1 MTPRIPPP
9 TYEYLNAELLEQ
21 GSGRVRCR
29 FRPTEEMTNPL
40 GAVQGGILAA
50 FFDDTMGPAIYS
62 VSDGRGFTTVSLNVS
77 YLRAARPGEPLLC
90 EAVVVK
96 HGRSQAYVEATL
108 TRESGGEIV
117 ARATAVNLFLD
128 PARKG

>member
-21 GSGRVRCR
+21 APGRVRCR
-29 FRPTEEMTNPL
+29 FRPTDEMTNPW
-40 GAVQGGILAA
+40 GVIQGGILAA
-50 FFDDTMGPAIYS
+50 FFDDTMGPAVAS
-62 VSDGRGFTTVSLNVS
+62 VAGGRGFATVSLNVS
-77 YLRAARPGEPLLC
+77 YLRAVRPGDRLLC

-96 HGRSQAYVEATL
+96 HGHSHAYVEATL

-117 ARATAVNLFLD
+117 ARATTVNLFLD
-128 PARKG
+128 PAKKG

>member
-1 MTPRIPPP
+1 MRLPPP
-9 TYEYLNAELLEQ
+9 TFAYLNGEVLEQ
-21 GSGRVRCR
+21 APGRVRCR

-50 FFDDTMGPAIYS
+50 FFDDTMGPAV
-62 VSDGRGFTTVSLNVS
+62 VSIADGRGFTTVSLHVT
-77 YLRAARPGEPLLC
+77 YLRAARPDEPVVC

-96 HGRSQAYVEATL
+96 HGRTQAYVEATL

-117 ARATAVNLFLD
+117 ARATAVNLFLE
-128 PARKG
+128 PGKKG

>member
-1 MTPRIPPP
+1 MAPRFPPP
-9 TYEYLNAELLEQ
+9 TYEYLNAELLERDE
-21 GSGRVRCR
+21 GRARCR
-29 FRPTEEMTNPL
+29 FLPTEGMTNPL
-40 GAVQGGILAA
+40 GAIQGGILAA
-50 FFDDTMGPAIYS
+50 FFDDTMGPAVDSIAN
-62 VSDGRGFTTVSLNVS
+62 GRGFTTVSLNVS

-108 TRESGGEIV
+108 TRESGAEIV

-128 PARKG
+128 PAKKG

>member
-1 MTPRIPPP
+1 
-9 TYEYLNAELLEQ
+9 
-21 GSGRVRCR
+21 
-29 FRPTEEMTNPL
+29 
-40 GAVQGGILAA
+40 
-50 FFDDTMGPAIYS
+50 MGPAIFS
-62 VSDGRGFTTVSLNVS
+62 ISEGRGFTTVSLNVS

-128 PARKG
+128 PAKKG

>member
-1 MTPRIPPP
+1 M
-9 TYEYLNAELLEQ
+9 
-21 GSGRVRCR
+21 GRRR
-29 FRPTEEMTNPL
+29 FSRS
-40 GAVQGGILAA
+40 QIAA
-50 FFDDTMGPAIYS
+50 
-62 VSDGRGFTTVSLNVS
+62 
-77 YLRAARPGEPLLC
+77 LC

-128 PARKG
+128 PTKKG